1 MALEGISSAN
11 TCVGLPAIA
20 GAGQYISIVQ
30 STHCYY
36 VTVHK
41 QIIDG
46 ISGLQLV
53 GLGLKHPQARKGF
66 MIAFIPYIVGDSL
79 VLCQALPA
87 CLEFLN
93 GGRLKVQLEQF
104 SCHVTQGEIE
114 APGV

>member
-20 GAGQYISIVQ
+20 GAGQYISIVF
-30 STHCYY
+30 THCYY
-36 VTVHK
+36 VPVHK

-53 GLGLKHPQARKGF
+53 RLGLKHPQARKGL

-87 CLEFLN
+87 RLEFLN